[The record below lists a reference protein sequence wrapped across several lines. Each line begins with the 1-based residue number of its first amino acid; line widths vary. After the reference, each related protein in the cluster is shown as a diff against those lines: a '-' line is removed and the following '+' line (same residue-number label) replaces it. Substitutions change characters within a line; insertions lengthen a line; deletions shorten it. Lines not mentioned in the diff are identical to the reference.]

1 METENRE
8 GRLLTLER
16 CAFSI
21 EQPYACKLCGVTAAS
36 CTCRDGG
43 CVGCAYLV
51 TVGCQ
56 YMASHLL
63 IQLWNRALSSSQ
75 AFTSIC
81 ADFLSLTLEV
91 SV

>member
-21 EQPYACKLCGVTAAS
+21 EQPYACKLCGVTATS
-36 CTCRDGG
+36 CTFRDRG

-51 TVGCQ
+51 TV
-56 YMASHLL
+56 
-63 IQLWNRALSSSQ
+63 
-75 AFTSIC
+75 
-81 ADFLSLTLEV
+81 
-91 SV
+91 